1 MRFPLADWI
10 SSHSGVP
17 HDLGGSS
24 MVGALRT
31 TPRIL
36 RHPGDGDADQLS
48 LRLARIYRVAA
59 DRVFLTHGATEG
71 NSCVLLYLARRIQTS
86 AGRSARFSS
95 PIPEYPSIP
104 DTARAVG
111 FRIVPVNR
119 PHDATGLSYP
129 NNPTGRLPS
138 HEEIADQAT
147 GARWT
152 LVDETFREFTRTP
165 SIVRR
170 NDLPGLWVSGTFTKV
185 YGADEIRVGYVIAP
199 TAERDRFAAFHG
211 LLGDEIP
218 TASVRSAHA
227 LLDHRETV
235 LRESRNIFARNL
247 ACLQNA
253 LPGVP
258 ALSAPLWFDRV
269 GPRSDGNTLSQRAL
283 RAGVL
288 VCPGSYFGEPRGVR
302 VCLTQRGFPR
312 DLDAYLEVRSAYLR
326 TLRRRAKGS

>member
-10 SSHSGVP
+10 SSHSDVP
-17 HDLGGSS
+17 HNLGGSS

-36 RHPGDGDADQLS
+36 RHPVDGTADQLS
-48 LRLARIYRVAA
+48 HRIARIYRVPA

-71 NSCVLLYLARRIQTS
+71 NSWVLLYLARRIRTS
-86 AGRSARFSS
+86 EGRSARFSS

-104 DTARAVG
+104 GTARAVG
-111 FRIVPVNR
+111 SRIVPLDR
-119 PHDATGLSYP
+119 PHDVTGLSYP
-129 NNPTGRLPS
+129 NNPTGRLASPR
-138 HEEIADQAT
+138 EITDGAT
-147 GARWT
+147 SARWT

-165 SIVRR
+165 SMVRR
-170 NDLPGLWVSGTFTKV
+170 NDLPGLWVTGTFTKV
-185 YGADEIRVGYVIAP
+185 YGADGIRVGYVIAP
-199 TAERDRFAAFHG
+199 TAERDPFATFHG
-211 LLGDEIP
+211 LVGDEIP

-235 LRESRNIFARNL
+235 LRESRDIFARNL
-247 ACLQNA
+247 AYLQNA
-253 LPGVP
+253 LPSVP

-269 GPRSDGNTLSQRAL
+269 EPGSDGNTLSQRAL

-312 DLDAYLEVRSAYLR
+312 DLDAYLEVRSTYLR
-326 TLRRRAKGS
+326 TLPRTAKGP